1 MGSKCA
7 LLLLGPLAVLAMGGC
22 AGQTVS
28 TAGSSPITNSQSN
41 AFVGATAMPTPV
53 VTVTPAPT
61 AEPTATP
68 ASTPAP
74 TPEPPTGLSGQA
86 GVTKAMTVA
95 GSLGMTLAEFVDRWN
110 SVLDQGQYPLKGAPE
125 RSGATFS
132 FAPDGADNTML
143 VGVLNDDG
151 TVRAVDALSVAEG
164 ISDDS
169 DRSMAQLEALTIW
182 ATLGRAVNPRLT
194 EAEGNLILTD
204 LGLPVGTSFGLL
216 PPLVLDLKGVRYYII
231 EGDTTTN
238 FVARPSD

>member
-1 MGSKCA
+1 
-7 LLLLGPLAVLAMGGC
+7 
-22 AGQTVS
+22 
-28 TAGSSPITNSQSN
+28 
-41 AFVGATAMPTPV
+41 
-53 VTVTPAPT
+53 
-61 AEPTATP
+61 
-68 ASTPAP
+68 
-74 TPEPPTGLSGQA
+74 
-86 GVTKAMTVA
+86 
-95 GSLGMTLAEFVDRWN
+95 MTLAEFVDRWN